1 MRRACKYD
9 WFLSWRGLLLRLPC
23 FQPYGSWLFVLMKSP
38 SRSFKFPATP
48 LNGLCD
54 NLPSCLQLLFNL
66 DPSNP
71 LCPLTVTP
79 PKQFSQ
85 WIQLFQPA
93 PKSVKLCVLFSEQ
106 STDSQSRLPSQQ
118 SSLPCQQSWQS
129 TQPTLYFFRNLL
141 VWSLKL
147 CSLTPSYAHVIR
159 LYAVRGLYWEYRL
172 LRTWPRAD
180 IPLLHCLGTSV
191 WNSQRR
197 SSERNIGE
205 NR

>member
-23 FQPYGSWLFVLMKSP
+23 FQPYGIWLFVLMKSP

-93 PKSVKLCVLFSEQ
+93 PKSVNLCVLFSEQ

-129 TQPTLYFFRNLL
+129 TQPTLYFFGIFWCGLSSSVLWHQAMR
-141 VWSLKL
+141 
-147 CSLTPSYAHVIR
+147 TSYVCTLFVVSTESTA
-159 LYAVRGLYWEYRL
+159 YSGRGLGL
-172 LRTWPRAD
+172 IFLSFTA
-180 IPLLHCLGTSV
+180 
-191 WNSQRR
+191 
-197 SSERNIGE
+197 
-205 NR
+205 